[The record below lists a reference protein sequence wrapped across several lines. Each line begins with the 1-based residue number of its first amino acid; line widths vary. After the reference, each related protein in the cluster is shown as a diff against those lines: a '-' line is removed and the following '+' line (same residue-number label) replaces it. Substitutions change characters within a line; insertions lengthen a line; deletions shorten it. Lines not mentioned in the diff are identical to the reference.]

1 MSGERTEP
9 YLHGHYD
16 DLFSIFS
23 QKPGGGRADGLQ
35 GFDHQMA
42 SHVLSPSDRLHG
54 SPMDYLLLARGFDAS
69 SSQPDDLVVGSR
81 RSKTDPAGGSD
92 GKTLV
97 TPNFSTSS
105 SSTELVGEE
114 DSGPCKTDQRKQEE
128 EEEEKQAEGGEE
140 GPDEFKKANNPRRK
154 KGEKREREPRFAFMT
169 RSEVDHLEDG
179 YRWRKYGQKAVKNSA
194 YPRSYYRCT
203 AQSCDV
209 KKRVE
214 RSHQDP
220 TVVITTYEGHHTHHS
235 PGNVWGSTYSS
246 SPSPAMPTN
255 LHHDLLLQQE
265 FPAGYTNPNM
275 HLPRPPT
282 PDYGLL
288 QDIVTSFDHSSQ
300 R

>member
-1 MSGERTEP
+1 MPRARSQ
-9 YLHGHYD
+9 D
-16 DLFSIFS
+16 D
-23 QKPGGGRADGLQ
+23 R
-35 GFDHQMA
+35 
-42 SHVLSPSDRLHG
+42 
-54 SPMDYLLLARGFDAS
+54 
-69 SSQPDDLVVGSR
+69 VVGSR
-81 RSKTDPAGGSD
+81 SSKTDPAGGGD
-92 GKTLV
+92 GKTV
-97 TPNFSTSS
+97 TRNFSPSS

-128 EEEEKQAEGGEE
+128 EEEKQA
-140 GPDEFKKANNPRRK
+140 DEFKKANNPRRK

-179 YRWRKYGQKAVKNSA
+179 YRWRKYGQKALKNSR

-235 PGNVWGSTYSS
+235 PVNVWGSTHLS
-246 SPSPAMPTN
+246 SPSPTTPTN
-255 LHHDLLLQQE
+255 LRHDLLLQQA

-275 HLPRPPT
+275 HFPRPPP

-288 QDIVTSFDHSSQ
+288 QDIVTSFAHSSH
-300 R
+300 

>member
-1 MSGERTEP
+1 MA
-9 YLHGHYD
+9 
-16 DLFSIFS
+16 I
-23 QKPGGGRADGLQ
+23 GGGSTARRQSRTALIQ
-35 GFDHQMA
+35 GEQSAPHEL
-42 SHVLSPSDRLHG
+42 VI
-54 SPMDYLLLARGFDAS
+54 LLANPS
-69 SSQPDDLVVGSR
+69 LIDDICI
-81 RSKTDPAGGSD
+81 D
-92 GKTLV
+92 
-97 TPNFSTSS
+97 F
-105 SSTELVGEE
+105 
-114 DSGPCKTDQRKQEE
+114 
-128 EEEEKQAEGGEE
+128 
-140 GPDEFKKANNPRRK
+140 
-154 KGEKREREPRFAFMT
+154 
-169 RSEVDHLEDG
+169 
-179 YRWRKYGQKAVKNSA
+179 
-194 YPRSYYRCT
+194 RSYYRCT

-235 PGNVWGSTYSS
+235 PVNVWGSTYSS

-255 LHHDLLLQQE
+255 LHHDLLLQQA

>member
-1 MSGERTEP
+1 MHLSARIFAPKQKKEDKSQPLSSFLSQTISLVFIRFLLSLIALSMSGERTEP

-54 SPMDYLLLARGFDAS
+54 SPMDYLLLARGFDFS

-81 RSKTDPAGGSD
+81 RSKTAPAGGSD

-114 DSGPCKTDQRKQEE
+114 DSGPRKTDQRKQEE

-140 GPDEFKKANNPRRK
+140 GPDEFKKA
-154 KGEKREREPRFAFMT
+154 
-169 RSEVDHLEDG
+169 
-179 YRWRKYGQKAVKNSA
+179 
-194 YPRSYYRCT
+194 
-203 AQSCDV
+203 
-209 KKRVE
+209 
-214 RSHQDP
+214 
-220 TVVITTYEGHHTHHS
+220 
-235 PGNVWGSTYSS
+235 
-246 SPSPAMPTN
+246 
-255 LHHDLLLQQE
+255 
-265 FPAGYTNPNM
+265 
-275 HLPRPPT
+275 
-282 PDYGLL
+282 
-288 QDIVTSFDHSSQ
+288 
-300 R
+300 